1 MPEWLEVEL
10 TKHLAPVEAPP
21 SLVWRPPVPK
31 TRWSLTLSPI
41 LAMAAVFA
49 LVLLFS
55 APRGRIVDKVNYFL
69 KTRADIQLSIPAT
82 TKARLQHVRIV
93 DSGGARIAEVTYRM
107 DGAEATVLIAR
118 ANAVRGLAWKSH
130 GAYVISGNCVL
141 CHANL

>member
-10 TKHLAPVEAPP
+10 TKHLAPVQAPP
-21 SLVWRPPVPK
+21 SLTWRPPTPK
-31 TRWSLTLSPI
+31 TRWSFTLSPI

-55 APRGRIVDKVNYFL
+55 APQRRIVDKVNYFL
-69 KTRADIQLSIPAT
+69 KTQADIQLSIPAS

-93 DSGGARIAEVTYRM
+93 DPSGARIVEVTYRV
-107 DGAEATVLIAR
+107 DSAEAKVLIAR
-118 ANAVRGLAWKSH
+118 AAAVRGTAWKSH
-130 GAYVISGNCVL
+130 GAYVISGSCVL